1 MTITIDEAIRLK
13 QLTGDEFLQADPDE
27 LDEADRLSTEALKA
41 IKTWRADWRAD
52 PLHQLPGETI
62 EH

>member
-1 MTITIDEAIRLK
+1 MTITLDEAIRLK

-27 LDEADRLSTEALKA
+27 LAEADRLSIVALKA
-41 IKTWRADWRAD
+41 IRTWRVDWRAD

-62 EH
+62 E